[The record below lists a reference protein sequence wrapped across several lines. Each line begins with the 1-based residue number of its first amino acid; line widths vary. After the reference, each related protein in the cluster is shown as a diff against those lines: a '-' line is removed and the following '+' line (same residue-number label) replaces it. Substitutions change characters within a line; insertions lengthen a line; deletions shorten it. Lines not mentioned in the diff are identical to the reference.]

1 MRSLLAAAQE
11 VQRFCKR
18 HKWRFCII
26 GGLAV
31 NRWGEPR
38 ATQDVDFCLLT
49 GFKDE
54 AKFVDKILGEF
65 PSRIDDAREFAL
77 AHRVVLCCASNGV
90 EVDVAL
96 AALPYEEKVI
106 ERATPHKFAPRVI
119 LITASAEDLIILKA
133 IADRPG
139 DWVDIQGVV
148 NCQRRLDW
156 GYVKTELPPILELKE
171 DMSALER
178 VLSLRKQ

>member
-38 ATQDVDFCLLT
+38 ATQDVDLSLLT
-49 GFKDE
+49 GFRDE
-54 AKFVDKILGEF
+54 EKFVEKILGAF
-65 PSRIDDAREFAL
+65 RGRIRDAREFAI
-77 AHRVVLCCASNGV
+77 AHRVVLCKASNGV
-90 EVDVAL
+90 GVDIAL

-106 ERATPHKFAPRVI
+106 ERATPHK
-119 LITASAEDLIILKA
+119 
-133 IADRPG
+133 
-139 DWVDIQGVV
+139 
-148 NCQRRLDW
+148 
-156 GYVKTELPPILELKE
+156 
-171 DMSALER
+171 
-178 VLSLRKQ
+178 